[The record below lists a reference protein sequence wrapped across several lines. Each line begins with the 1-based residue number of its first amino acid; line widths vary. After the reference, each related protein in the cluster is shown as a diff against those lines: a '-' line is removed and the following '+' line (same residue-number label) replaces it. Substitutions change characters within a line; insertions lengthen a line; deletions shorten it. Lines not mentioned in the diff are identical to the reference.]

1 MNKNILRAFEQAG
14 GTVEFLIDAY
24 MTIPVE
30 DFDPERFAY
39 ILINECKRLAD
50 KSIEENLQERPSQG
64 IKDFFGS
71 F

>member
-14 GTVEFLIDAY
+14 GTVEFLTDAY
-24 MTIPVE
+24 MTIPGE
-30 DFDPERFAY
+30 DFDPERFVY